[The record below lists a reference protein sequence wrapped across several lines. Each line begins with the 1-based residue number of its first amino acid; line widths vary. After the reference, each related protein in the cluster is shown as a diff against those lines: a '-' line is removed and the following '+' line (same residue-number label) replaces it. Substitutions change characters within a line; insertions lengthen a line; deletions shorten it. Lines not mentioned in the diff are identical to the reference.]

1 MAFISSIPGALIAT
15 PISRYYYYYLQKY
28 FGKGM
33 MPDLNFGS
41 QPLALLAT
49 VALISSLAF
58 VSGYFYTSK
67 LLKQKVERKTFKF
80 WIIVKKA
87 VPWAILVALYASL
100 LFMFYH
106 SEPLLGTGSLLYLM
120 LVNVFAIYA
129 LSPYLQ
135 IGIIKLL
142 SPVLL
147 SHRYAPI
154 LAKWQILSQKSY
166 LKAINA
172 SVVTGITLVGSFQL
186 LSQNI
191 FSFFQEDGE
200 LELLVSFIA
209 FFLAPVLLI
218 LANVV
223 SMTLLSVRQEAKE
236 QKQLAT
242 LGVFPAQ
249 LLHTKLWESLIITG
263 LAFFISLVINLAMI
277 GLMNHSLR
285 LLKMGMTNWTGLFL
299 PAIILSTLLFLLTFI
314 TKVSHIKKQTF

>member
-1 MAFISSIPGALIAT
+1 
-15 PISRYYYYYLQKY
+15 
-28 FGKGM
+28 
-33 MPDLNFGS
+33 
-41 QPLALLAT
+41 
-49 VALISSLAF
+49 
-58 VSGYFYTSK
+58 
-67 LLKQKVERKTFKF
+67 
-80 WIIVKKA
+80 
-87 VPWAILVALYASL
+87 
-100 LFMFYH
+100 
-106 SEPLLGTGSLLYLM
+106 M

-191 FSFFQEDGE
+191 FSFFQKDGE

-236 QKQLAT
+236 QEQLAT
-242 LGVFPAQ
+242 LGVSPAQ
-249 LLHTKLWESLIITG
+249 LLNTKLWESLIITG